1 LNQDP
6 NQGEHVDHVSLPQP
20 VLIEK
25 SGAVLTFTLN
35 NPDAANEITG
45 PMFDAMIA
53 ALRSEAIEPTARV
66 LRLRATGN
74 AFCKGRERAG
84 RDAVSIQAEVA
95 RLIELKK
102 LLRSSSLISVAEVQG
117 DAFGFGFGLAILCD
131 FAIVSSAARLAFP
144 EMKAGLP
151 PAAIMAYLGRYALPK
166 RVFPMVLFGEPMT
179 PAVALDAGLITQI
192 AEPDTLSLATD
203 TLIERILALN
213 ETGARDCKAFF
224 QAAEENA
231 LEQNFR
237 FATET
242 LTVTTLRLMQS
253 R

>member
-1 LNQDP
+1 M
-6 NQGEHVDHVSLPQP
+6 DHVSLPQP

-35 NPDAANEITG
+35 NPDAANEVTG

-66 LRLRATGN
+66 LRLRAAGN

-84 RDAVSIQAEVA
+84 RDALSIHAEVA

-102 LLRSSSLISVAEVQG
+102 LLRSTSLISVAEVQG

-179 PAVALDAGLITQI
+179 PSVALDASLITQV
-192 AEPDTLSLATD
+192 AEPDALSLATD
-203 TLIERILALN
+203 TLIERILALD
-213 ETGARDCKAFF
+213 ETGARGCKAFF

-237 FATET
+237 LATET

>member
-1 LNQDP
+1 M
-6 NQGEHVDHVSLPQP
+6 DHVSLPQP

-66 LRLRATGN
+66 LRLRAAGN

-84 RDAVSIQAEVA
+84 RDAVSVHAEVT

-166 RVFPMVLFGEPMT
+166 RVFPMVLFGDPMT
-179 PAVALDAGLITQI
+179 PSVALEAGLITQI
-192 AEPDTLSLATD
+192 AEPDTLSVATD

-213 ETGARDCKAFF
+213 EAGARNCKAFF
-224 QAAEENA
+224 QAAEENS

-242 LTVTTLRLMQS
+242 LTVTTMRLMQS